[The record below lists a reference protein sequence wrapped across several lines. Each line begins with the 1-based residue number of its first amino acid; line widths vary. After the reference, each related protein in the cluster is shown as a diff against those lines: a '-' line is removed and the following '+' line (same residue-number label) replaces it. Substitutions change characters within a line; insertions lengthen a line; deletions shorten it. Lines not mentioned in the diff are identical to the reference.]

1 MRKRLKA
8 STLPKIFAAVIIM
21 CSPVSG
27 FIVPGNPL
35 ISLQIYCMR
44 KRNWLLIIPLLLLI
58 VYLLGPKPTTPVY
71 STDMPVIPSDADA
84 LITYIDNDEKAHK
97 LKKDNE
103 ARIIWFND
111 STKNITPVSIVYLH
125 GFSASQEEGDPVH
138 ERIAKQFGCNLYLSR
153 LAEHGIDTT
162 EAMANLTA
170 DKYWESAKE
179 ALAIGRRL
187 GEKVILMGTS
197 TGGTLALKLAAE
209 YPDVYA
215 LVLMSPNIEIDD
227 PNAWLL
233 NNPWGLQIARLVKGG
248 KFIDS
253 KTDTR
258 PAYLQYWQPR
268 YRLEAAVALEEL
280 LETSMTP
287 ATFHRVDQPA
297 LVLYYYKDDVHRDST
312 VKVSAIKKMYEELGT
327 PPEKKRAIPMP
338 NTGNHVIG
346 SYIKSKDVDGVER
359 ETAKFFSEVLQLPKH

>member
-1 MRKRLKA
+1 
-8 STLPKIFAAVIIM
+8 
-21 CSPVSG
+21 
-27 FIVPGNPL
+27 
-35 ISLQIYCMR
+35 MR
-44 KRNWLLIIPLLLLI
+44 KRNWLFILPLLLLI
-58 VYLLGPKPTTPVY
+58 VYLLGPKPKTPVY
-71 STDMPVIPSDADA
+71 SNDMPQVPSGADA
-84 LITYIDNDEKAHK
+84 LVSYVANEEAAHK

-111 STKNITPVSIVYLH
+111 TLKEVTPFSIVYLH

-138 ERIAKQFGCNLYLSR
+138 RTIAKQYGCNLYLSR

-162 EAMANLTA
+162 EIMANLTA

-187 GEKVILMGTS
+187 GQKVILMGTS

-233 NNPWGLQIARLVKGG
+233 NNPWGLQIARMVKSG
-248 KFIDS
+248 KYIES
-253 KTDTR
+253 TSDTR
-258 PAYLQYWQPR
+258 PEYKQYWTPK
-268 YRLEAAVALEEL
+268 YRIEAAVALEEL
-280 LETSMTP
+280 LESSMTP
-287 ATFHRVDQPA
+287 ATFHRIDQPA

-327 PPEKKRAIPMP
+327 PANKKRAIAIP
-338 NTGNHVIG
+338 NAGNHVIG
-346 SYIKSKDVDGVER
+346 SWIKSKDVQTVEA
-359 ETAKFFSEVLQLPKH
+359 ETSKFFSEVLGLPKH